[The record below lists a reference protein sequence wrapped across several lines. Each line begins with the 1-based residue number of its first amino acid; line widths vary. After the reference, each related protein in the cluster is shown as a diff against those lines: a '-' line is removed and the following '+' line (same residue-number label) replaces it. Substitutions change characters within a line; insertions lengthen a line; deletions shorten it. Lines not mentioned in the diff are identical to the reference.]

1 MGNRMHYLLR
11 ERQRKRLDD
20 IKAAAGEDEPPA
32 SSGRTMSSAIQQL
45 LDSREQLSKL
55 STWLADNSYLTVQ
68 EVADHLGISRDQ
80 VDGLPRELL
89 PWTDVSS
96 PGSKRR
102 SKRFRPTDVAAYPA
116 VRRSFEQ
123 AKEADEEDEWL
134 AARREELA
142 NRDDR
147 LIRTALGRQLE
158 EVA

>member
-1 MGNRMHYLLR
+1 MGNQMHYLLR
-11 ERQRKRLDD
+11 ERQRKRLDE
-20 IKAAAGEDEPPA
+20 IKAADGEDEPSA

-55 STWLADNSYLTVQ
+55 STWLADNSYMTIK
-68 EVADHLGISRDQ
+68 EVAEHLSISRDQ
-80 VDGLPRELL
+80 VDTLPRELL
-89 PWTDVSS
+89 PWTNVSG
-96 PGSKRR
+96 PNAERR

-116 VRRSFEQ
+116 VRRSYES
-123 AKEADEEDEWL
+123 AKEAGEEDEWL